1 MVDITSK
8 SNTFRKAIAEA
19 VVHFGSLKTID
30 TIEQKQVPKGDVFEM
45 SKAAALLG
53 VKKQQSY
60 FLTAIHYL
68 LNQLILVTT

>member
-30 TIEQKQVPKGDVFEM
+30 TIEQNKFQKGM
-45 SKAAALLG
+45 
-53 VKKQQSY
+53 
-60 FLTAIHYL
+60 YL
-68 LNQLILVTT
+68 K